1 MFFFLWCLVVL
12 YLLGAGDFLFCWRYR
27 VTLEKGGI
35 GLCGWMESRTPEEGG
50 IGPGG
55 TPSGDTTRAP

>member
-1 MFFFLWCLVVL
+1 M
-12 YLLGAGDFLFCWRYR
+12 
-27 VTLEKGGI
+27 TLEKGGI